1 MEAVKPLLIF
11 EDWNVVPLSKLYV
24 TPLDGASTVMV
35 PVETL
40 HVGCVSVTVG
50 AFGTVKTAL
59 ITEGVAVDTQAL
71 VLSFTTTW

>member
-1 MEAVKPLLIF
+1 
-11 EDWNVVPLSKLYV
+11 
-24 TPLDGASTVMV
+24 MV

-50 AFGTVKTAL
+50 AVGTAKTAL

-71 VLSFTTTW
+71 TLSFTTTW